1 MTARDS
7 QLIAIVP
14 QCPAMPLG
22 TRRYARSAIDSPEA
36 RWRTA
41 HRPISAI
48 AIAIPATTGVDG
60 QRGATTAH

>member
-1 MTARDS
+1 VMTARDS

-41 HRPISAI
+41 HLPIS
-48 AIAIPATTGVDG
+48 AIAIPATTGDDG
-60 QRGATTAH
+60 QRGATTAQ